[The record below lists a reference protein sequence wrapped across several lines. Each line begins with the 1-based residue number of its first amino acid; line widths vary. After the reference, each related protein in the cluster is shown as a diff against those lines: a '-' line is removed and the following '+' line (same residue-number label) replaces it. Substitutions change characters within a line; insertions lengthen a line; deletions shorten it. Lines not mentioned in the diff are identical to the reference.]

1 MSKKQNKKEEEKIKE
16 FFIGD
21 GEVNKEQEKM
31 IQELKEENKYDD
43 YINNGIST
51 LTKFLNGNNQLAQE
65 IDMKYKDI
73 YDKCISKKD
82 DIIICDTNLLYD
94 YLYKNDEIKNCLV
107 EMNIS
112 EDVEYEK
119 SKRFFIF
126 DVDDKEENKEEKEMS
141 NNKEEN
147 KNKEVKKEIV
157 NETKKK
163 EEKKNEKDRI
173 NKEDNAINKKIEDG
187 FSRNKK
193 NFILFNVYPDELKDY
208 KNRVRNLTLSLVNN
222 NRKAMKMIINYKDFY
237 ELVNKSKEGIYNFIW
252 YNKDLLKSV
261 IKEMYGDKNTDINIE
276 DYEFCKSLF
285 NFNKMIKINKNEK
298 SKVETD
304 SEGNKIIDVDE
315 FKEELKVKKD
325 DDANNQQIMNKEKFI
340 KLLSDGSLHEDSIL
354 TIYENYKD
362 LYPILNKNNIDLFNK
377 GYTSRQ
383 IYDLL
388 LCVVTYYKFSLD
400 ENRAIR
406 ELKQKMEKLLA

>member
-107 EMNIS
+107 EMKIS

-208 KNRVRNLTLSLVNN
+208 KNCVRNLTLSLVNN

-237 ELVNKSKEGIYNFIW
+237 ENVNKSKEDIYNFIW

-261 IKEMYGDKNTDINIE
+261 IKEMYDDKNTDINIE

-285 NFNKMIKINKNEK
+285 NFNKMVKINKSK
-298 SKVETD
+298 KVKVETD
-304 SEGNKIIDVDE
+304 SEGNKIIDVDK
-315 FKEELKVKKD
+315 FKEELKVKRD
-325 DDANNQQIMNKEKFI
+325 DDANKQQIISKEKFI
-340 KLLSDGSLHEDSIL
+340 ELLSDGSLHEDLIL
-354 TIYENYKD
+354 IYESYKD
-362 LYPILNKNNIDLFNK
+362 FYPILNKNNIDLFNK

-388 LCVVTYYKFSLD
+388 FYAITDYKFSLD

-406 ELKQKMEKLLA
+406 KLKQKMEKLLA

>member
-107 EMNIS
+107 EMKIS

-208 KNRVRNLTLSLVNN
+208 KNCVRNLTLSLVNN

-237 ELVNKSKEGIYNFIW
+237 ENVNKSKEDIYNFIW

-261 IKEMYGDKNTDINIE
+261 IKEMYDDKNTDINIE

-285 NFNKMIKINKNEK
+285 NFNKMVKINKSK
-298 SKVETD
+298 KVKVETD
-304 SEGNKIIDVDE
+304 SEGNKIIDVDK
-315 FKEELKVKKD
+315 FKEELKVKRD
-325 DDANNQQIMNKEKFI
+325 DDANKQQIISKEKFI
-340 KLLSDGSLHEDSIL
+340 ELLSDGSLHEDSIL
-354 TIYENYKD
+354 IYESYKD
-362 LYPILNKNNIDLFNK
+362 FYQILNKNNIDLFNK

-388 LCVVTYYKFSLD
+388 FYAITDYKFSLD

-406 ELKQKMEKLLA
+406 GLKQKMEKLLA